1 MIRRNTIFSECSLE
15 LVKVLLLE
23 DSDVL
28 LVLNVGTSG
37 FKVAIMLYT
46 RDAQKCCAACG
57 CLCFVSGPRIE
68 THKIIILTFIV

>member
-1 MIRRNTIFSECSLE
+1 MIPRNKIFSQCSLK

-46 RDAQKCCAACG
+46 GDTQTVVPCVAVYVVC
-57 CLCFVSGPRIE
+57 E
-68 THKIIILTFIV
+68 ILREKHTKL